1 MAKIKKEQKKAAS
14 KSKQVKKATAVVPS
28 EAAVNKLVD
37 ENNNVVFDAEKEM
50 EKLMETVAPNID
62 LELPEIVKEG
72 LNELKEINTLD
83 DIVNKSREEA
93 IKYATTKV
101 DKLEEIADKLK
112 EAIENSAKNNNE
124 KRFTSFWGGVSN
136 GWN

>member
-1 MAKIKKEQKKAAS
+1 MAKIKKEQKRAAS
-14 KSKQVKKATAVVPS
+14 KSKQVKKTTTVVPS
-28 EAAVNKLVD
+28 EVAVNKLVD
-37 ENNNVVFDAEKEM
+37 ENNNVVFDTEKEM
-50 EKLMETVAPNID
+50 EKLMETVTPNID